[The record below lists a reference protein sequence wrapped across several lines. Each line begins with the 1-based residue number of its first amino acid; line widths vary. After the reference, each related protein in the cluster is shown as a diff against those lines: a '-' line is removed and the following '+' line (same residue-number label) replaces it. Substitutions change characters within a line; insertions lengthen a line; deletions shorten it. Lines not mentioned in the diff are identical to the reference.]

1 MTKTFPVR
9 QRNPPPSEHLW
20 ANGDDDDD
28 AAFYLKPSAEN
39 IKHNIAVY
47 LSQYGS
53 EAQPAYSLRYPDPSV
68 PASRNRYAVALYD
81 SYSPEILF
89 AEVLLL
95 PEWTQQ
101 KSTQEEIR
109 LNGGVPPPP
118 QPVLPLEFTIQLY
131 NPDQQVHVT
140 QKPGSWGTAA
150 YWEFEM
156 PQQTFR
162 KPSAS
167 ALDRTQSDPAASE
180 TTPKIN
186 FKWKKEGKLSR
197 DLVCSLS
204 GKSTN
209 PDGSKKKNKEP
220 DITVALFRHLK
231 EITIYEPNLNRVE
244 MEDPKGLE
252 VVMLLSAV
260 VIKDVFFGQ
269 LKDAFKIT
277 EPPRRNSN
285 EASSS
290 VRRKSPPAAV
300 AGLYPAMVTPQSH
313 RRSSSDLP
321 QSSSGPH
328 NQQQPPKPVR
338 TPRPP
343 PTDPRTQWEIDAET
357 ARLKAQVEHEE
368 RERKR
373 AEHAEAKRTK
383 KMLEAEEKEARRK
396 QADIDKETARL
407 KRLYASE
414 QTGPQP
420 KPHLP
425 PRHDLPQRHSVPLV
439 PTFKGPSY
447 GPPYHPSGF
456 PPAPRPNQPSI
467 PSGPY
472 LQAPNW
478 GVHAASTAFLAN
490 SSSLSTPDR
499 PKLHG
504 KRSFLGIRC
513 QSSDGGQ
520 KIKKKQSSM
529 F

>member
-1 MTKTFPVR
+1 M
-9 QRNPPPSEHLW
+9 
-20 ANGDDDDD
+20 
-28 AAFYLKPSAEN
+28 
-39 IKHNIAVY
+39 
-47 LSQYGS
+47 
-53 EAQPAYSLRYPDPSV
+53 
-68 PASRNRYAVALYD
+68 
-81 SYSPEILF
+81 
-89 AEVLLL
+89 L
-95 PEWTQQ
+95 P
-101 KSTQEEIR
+101 I
-109 LNGGVPPPP
+109 
-118 QPVLPLEFTIQLY
+118 EFTIQLY
-131 NPDQQVHVT
+131 NPDQQVHVK
-140 QKPGSWGTAA
+140 QKPGSWGSAA

-186 FKWKKEGKLSR
+186 FKWKKDGKLTK

-260 VIKDVFFGQ
+260 VIKDVYFGQ
-269 LKDAFKIT
+269 LKDAFRIT

-290 VRRKSPPAAV
+290 GRKKSPPAAV
-300 AGLYPAMVTPQSH
+300 AGLYHSTATAHVGQTH
-313 RRSSSDLP
+313 RRSPSDLSQP
-321 QSSSGPH
+321 IVGAY
-328 NQQQPPKPVR
+328 NQRLTPNQGR
-338 TPRPP
+338 IPRPP

-357 ARLKAQVEHEE
+357 ARLKAQAEQEE

-373 AEHAEAKRTK
+373 VDHAETKLVK

-396 QADIDKETARL
+396 RAEIDKETARL
-407 KRLYASE
+407 KKLYAAE
-414 QTGPQP
+414 QTNHQS
-420 KPHLP
+420 KPSLP
-425 PRHDLPQRHSVPLV
+425 PPQDLAQRHSVPLV
-439 PTFKGPSY
+439 PSPFTR
-447 GPPYHPSGF
+447 PPYGHQHHPSGF
-456 PPAPRPNQPSI
+456 PPAPVPIQPSV

-490 SSSLSTPDR
+490 ASSSSPSDR
-499 PKLHG
+499 PKIHG
-504 KRSFLGIRC
+504 KRSIFGIRS
-513 QSSDGGQ
+513 QSDDGGQ
-520 KIKKKQSSM
+520 RIKKKQSSM